1 MFSKWIYFTLLDN
14 LSLSYR
20 ETLPTRS
27 IGVDPT
33 FIVDE
38 QRSSIKNVLET
49 NNDSSSKSGIRGRK
63 RKNEKDDDLR
73 MFSINSF
80 VHGKE
85 SLVRTRVT
93 SASIEVT
100 D

>member
-33 FIVDE
+33 IVDE

-63 RKNEKDDDLR
+63 RKTEKDDDLR

-85 SLVRTRVT
+85 SLVRARVT